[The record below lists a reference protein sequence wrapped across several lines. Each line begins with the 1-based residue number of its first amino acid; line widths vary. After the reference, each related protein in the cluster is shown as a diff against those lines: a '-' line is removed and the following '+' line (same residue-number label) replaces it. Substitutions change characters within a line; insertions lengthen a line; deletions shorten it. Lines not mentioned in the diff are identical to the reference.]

1 MLSICG
7 VQTDC
12 THIIPSKYSSFIYKT
27 QKAWPLCDK
36 WQQREDNWESWVP
49 LRPNFP
55 AEQAGSY
62 MPPGSSAST
71 PGAGTEAEVYNTC
84 SRTPTSTLSVPI
96 VLGEQNILIC
106 VLSQQP
112 SPITFLRCPSHTTTP
127 LPGSSEVPNQC
138 HGPNFLPK
146 SKPQEPWALA
156 LALPIFTPTRYA
168 PEAALR
174 CTSLITS
181 NPRRMKTKTRH
192 SPGTEVQRCLHR
204 PGAGSQERAHNS
216 SEWQKNEDGR
226 EGEDWASPV
235 CF

>member
-1 MLSICG
+1 MTNDNKGQTTGKAGFLWGQTSQQSKQAATCLQG
-7 VQTDC
+7 HELQPPVQV
-12 THIIPSKYSSFIYKT
+12 H
-27 QKAWPLCDK
+27 
-36 WQQREDNWESWVP
+36 N
-49 LRPNFP
+49 
-55 AEQAGSY
+55 
-62 MPPGSSAST
+62 M
-71 PGAGTEAEVYNTC
+71 C
-84 SRTPTSTLSVPI
+84 SRTPTSTLFVPI

-106 VLSQQP
+106 VLSQHP
-112 SPITFLRCPSHTTTP
+112 SPVTFLRCSSHTTTP

-156 LALPIFTPTRYA
+156 LALPILSPTRCA
-168 PEAALR
+168 PQAALR

-192 SPGTEVQRCLHR
+192 SPGTEVQRRLHR